1 MAQYLSRGDTEW
13 KDGQWARGSW
23 WMKTVA
29 RVAEGTGVEA
39 AEDQATALHRN
50 GRREEIEAG
59 RYEADVRVTL
69 RDLIAAR
76 GEDASAES
84 RVARWLGA
92 VSLIVLLI
100 ACANVANLLLARSTR
115 RRREVAVRLALG
127 VSRARLVGLIM
138 VEALV
143 LAVAGGALALVLARW
158 GGSVLRRGLLPDV
171 FFPDAA
177 VDGRVVAFTVAASL
191 LAGLLA
197 GIGPAFQSTR
207 VDVSHDLAEA
217 GRGGSGRRSR
227 TRSALVVAQATF
239 SLVLLVGAGLFVRSL
254 RQVHAVDLGLDAD
267 RVVLASLELV
277 DDGMDLAE
285 QNRLYERAV
294 QRLRAVP
301 GVQNA
306 AATASPFGWGFASG
320 LSVPDVD
327 SIPRLP
333 GGGPYFFTV
342 TPDYFATLGLE
353 IQLGRGI
360 LESDGPGDRM
370 VAVISRTMAESLW
383 PGEAPLGRCL
393 RVGTGAEA
401 CTDVVGVV
409 EDASRGSL
417 ETDPYMAYYLPATQA
432 AAMLGDHFAARLN
445 GIYVRAAGDAD
456 ALTGAAA
463 EALRGFSPDVRYATA
478 RTLRDILDPQARSWT
493 LGATMFSIFGL
504 LALLV
509 ASVGLYSVLSFEVA
523 QRTREIGIRSALGAG
538 RSALLRGVVVEGLRL
553 IVLGVVIGLGA
564 AWLLAPRVGDLLF
577 EVSPRDP
584 AVMSL
589 VAVVLLGAASLAGLV
604 PGLRATRVDPARA
617 LRSE

>member
-1 MAQYLSRGDTEW
+1 
-13 KDGQWARGSW
+13 
-23 WMKTVA
+23 
-29 RVAEGTGVEA
+29 
-39 AEDQATALHRN
+39 
-50 GRREEIEAG
+50 
-59 RYEADVRVTL
+59 
-69 RDLIAAR
+69 
-76 GEDASAES
+76 
-84 RVARWLGA
+84 
-92 VSLIVLLI
+92 
-100 ACANVANLLLARSTR
+100 
-115 RRREVAVRLALG
+115 
-127 VSRARLVGLIM
+127 
-138 VEALV
+138 
-143 LAVAGGALALVLARW
+143 
-158 GGSVLRRGLLPDV
+158 
-171 FFPDAA
+171 
-177 VDGRVVAFTVAASL
+177 
-191 LAGLLA
+191 
-197 GIGPAFQSTR
+197 
-207 VDVSHDLAEA
+207 
-217 GRGGSGRRSR
+217 
-227 TRSALVVAQATF
+227 
-239 SLVLLVGAGLFVRSL
+239 
-254 RQVHAVDLGLDAD
+254 
-267 RVVLASLELV
+267 
-277 DDGMDLAE
+277 
-285 QNRLYERAV
+285 
-294 QRLRAVP
+294 
-301 GVQNA
+301 
-306 AATASPFGWGFASG
+306 
-320 LSVPDVD
+320 VD

-333 GGGPYFFTV
+333 GGGPYYYTV
-342 TPDYFATLGLE
+342 TPDYFATLGLD

-360 LESDGPGDRM
+360 LESDGPGDQM

-383 PGEAPLGRCL
+383 PGESPLGRCL
-393 RVGTGAEA
+393 LVGTGAEA

-538 RSALLRGVVVEGLRL
+538 RSALLRGVVFEGLRL